1 MSQADPNT
9 RHGALPALEVAVEGV
24 SEYMGHHVEAA
35 VWPIIDSG
43 STNIQRRLEL
53 PVVPPAKPATPIS
66 YAWSLTCA
74 GNRFKM
80 ADQAVVVPSTFGSS
94 VEKLGMQFGSISLG
108 DNISESK
115 A

>member
-43 STNIQRRLEL
+43 STNIQ
-53 PVVPPAKPATPIS
+53 
-66 YAWSLTCA
+66 
-74 GNRFKM
+74 
-80 ADQAVVVPSTFGSS
+80 
-94 VEKLGMQFGSISLG
+94 
-108 DNISESK
+108 
-115 A
+115 